1 MNMSSKSNDQLRPLI
16 IDIGSNTFRLGW
28 AGDDFPD
35 IIAPSV
41 YVDINDYLF
50 TSDVIDGL
58 EDIFIDKENVQ
69 NHLFGNDALKYQNIL
84 KIHEFKKEN
93 NYTILTK
100 FFYYYYQQLEIS
112 EEYQFKQPI
121 IIITPFFMP
130 ELTQNKLKE
139 IFFDIFGFPS
149 ILFLS
154 ETQTILSTLQKTSG
168 VVLNMGESNTYISTI
183 FHGFTNVM
191 ARDIFPISGKDL
203 TNHLLNMILTKKSSE
218 TAIYL
223 DYMTAKEI
231 KERLS
236 LCVLDPIGEMKRVK
250 AGLTMYN
257 RSVNLPDGSNLEINF
272 ERFMLIEPIFDPTLI
287 HIDYIGLG
295 ETVAK
300 VIKTW
305 DRENWEELV
314 PTIILSGGGSLV
326 PGLDK
331 RLELDLSNYFSTK
344 IKDKIKV
351 TAASGRENMG
361 WIGGSILYS
370 QGKLEKGWEDNPTLK
385 GQNLENNNQNPN

>member
-1 MNMSSKSNDQLRPLI
+1 MSSKSNDQLRPLI
-16 IDIGSNTFRLGW
+16 IDIGSDKFRLGW
-28 AGDDFPD
+28 AGEDFPD
-35 IIAPSV
+35 VIVPSV
-41 YVDINDYLF
+41 YVTIDDYLF

-58 EDIFIDKENVQ
+58 EDIFIDKENIQ
-69 NHLFGNDALKYQNIL
+69 NHLFGNDALIYKNIL

-93 NYTILTK
+93 NFTILTK

-112 EEYQFKQPI
+112 EESQFKQPI

-154 ETQTILSTLQKTSG
+154 ETQAILSTLQKTSG
-168 VVLNMGESNTYISTI
+168 VVLNMGESSTYISTI

-203 TNHLLNMILTKKSSE
+203 TNHLLNIILTKKNSE
-218 TAIYL
+218 TVMYL
-223 DYMTAKEI
+223 DYMTAKEM

-236 LCVLDPIGEMKRVK
+236 LCVLDPIEEMKRIK
-250 AGLTMYN
+250 SGLTTYN
-257 RSVNLPDGSNLEINF
+257 RNFILPDSSSIEINL
-272 ERFMLIEPIFDPTLI
+272 ERFMLFEPMFDPTLI

-314 PTIILSGGGSLV
+314 PNIILSGGGSLV

-331 RLELDLSNYFSTK
+331 RLELDLAKYFSTK
-344 IKDKIKV
+344 MKDKIKV

-370 QGKLEKGWEDNPTLK
+370 QGKLKKGWEDNPTTK
-385 GQNLENNNQNPN
+385 EQKNNNQNPN

>member
-1 MNMSSKSNDQLRPLI
+1 MASKSNDQLRPLI
-16 IDIGSNTFRLGW
+16 IDIGSDTFRLGW

-35 IIAPSV
+35 VIAPSV
-41 YVDINDYLF
+41 YVDITDYLF

-58 EDIFIDKENVQ
+58 EEIFINKENFM
-69 NHLFGNDALKYQNIL
+69 NHLFGSEALNYQNIL
-84 KIHEFKKEN
+84 RIHEFKKEN

-100 FFYYYYQQLEIS
+100 FFYYYYIQQLKIS

-121 IIITPFFMP
+121 IIITPFFMS
-130 ELTQNKLKE
+130 ELTKKKLKE

-149 ILFLS
+149 ISFLP
-154 ETQTILSTLQKTSG
+154 ETQAILSTLQKTSG
-168 VVLNMGESNTYISTI
+168 VIINIGESNTYISTI

-203 TNHLLNMILTKKSSE
+203 TTYLLNMILTKKGSE

-223 DYMTAKEI
+223 DYITAKGI
-231 KERLS
+231 KERFS
-236 LCVLDPIGEMKRVK
+236 LCVLDPVGETKRVK
-250 AGLTMYN
+250 DGLTMYN
-257 RSVNLPDGSNLEINF
+257 RTVNLPDGSNLELNL
-272 ERFMLIEPIFDPTLI
+272 ERFMLTEPLFDPTLI

-295 ETVAK
+295 DVIAK

-305 DRENWEELV
+305 DRENWEELLPNV
-314 PTIILSGGGSLV
+314 ILSGGGSLI

-331 RLELDLSNYFSTK
+331 RLELELAKHFSEK

-351 TAASGRENMG
+351 MAASGRENMG
-361 WIGGSILYS
+361 WIGASILYS
-370 QGKLEKGWEDNPTLK
+370 QGKLKKGWDNNPKLESNK
-385 GQNLENNNQNPN
+385 GQKDILN

>member
-1 MNMSSKSNDQLRPLI
+1 
-16 IDIGSNTFRLGW
+16 
-28 AGDDFPD
+28 
-35 IIAPSV
+35 
-41 YVDINDYLF
+41 
-50 TSDVIDGL
+50 
-58 EDIFIDKENVQ
+58 
-69 NHLFGNDALKYQNIL
+69 
-84 KIHEFKKEN
+84 
-93 NYTILTK
+93 
-100 FFYYYYQQLEIS
+100 
-112 EEYQFKQPI
+112 
-121 IIITPFFMP
+121 
-130 ELTQNKLKE
+130 
-139 IFFDIFGFPS
+139 
-149 ILFLS
+149 
-154 ETQTILSTLQKTSG
+154 
-168 VVLNMGESNTYISTI
+168 
-183 FHGFTNVM
+183 
-191 ARDIFPISGKDL
+191 
-203 TNHLLNMILTKKSSE
+203 MILTKKSSE

-223 DYMTAKEI
+223 DYMPPKEI

-250 AGLTMYN
+250 SGLTMYN
-257 RSVNLPDGSNLEINF
+257 RNVNLPDGSNLEINL

-314 PTIILSGGGSLV
+314 PNIILSGGGSLV

-344 IKDKIKV
+344 IRDKIKV

-361 WIGGSILYS
+361 WIGGSILSS
-370 QGKLEKGWEDNPTLK
+370 QGKLKKGREDNPTFKTLK